1 MYGSWTLLRTAHN
14 LLHRRR
20 KRGQGGGGRGG
31 QDSPNI
37 LPSRL
42 YNIHTC
48 SENRSVYYVRPS
60 QNETA
65 SYAYA
70 CKRSK
75 KVEKQELVD

>member
-1 MYGSWTLLRTAHN
+1 MAVGHSFALLIISCIGVGNGGR
-14 LLHRRR
+14 
-20 KRGQGGGGRGG
+20 GGGRGG